1 MTHDQTGCD
10 ARFDAV
16 CGVRRLGAALDRSQV
31 RSPQK
36 SCSHLDGMRS
46 DCGGKAVNQS
56 AFDPKRC
63 QAARRPAT
71 ALHIAIIS
79 LLILFCSGLEAQA
92 HPAHAKPVNYPFV
105 VGFERFHSSLD
116 DEDYLAEGGFILL
129 NELNCVACHAPP
141 KHLAKQLEGV
151 EATQLSGVASRIDP
165 ISLELMIRNPRFLK
179 RDTMMPS
186 LFAGPDRDLA
196 EVEALTHYLASFN
209 EPIPDYP
216 TGDIE
221 AGRNFYH
228 RVGCVA
234 CHAPEIGYRPEGIPE
249 NAEIEL
255 SGLPSVAM
263 NLADLYSLDAL
274 THFLLKPH
282 EHRPSGRM
290 PDFKLSEKEAVNLAA
305 YLRAGPDLVLPEN
318 LTNALAENSAI
329 ETDEVLMAKG
339 MALFQSKQCH
349 VCHAIPSEAG
359 NAPFGNGLAK
369 PQAIPLDEINPDVI
383 GGCFSERPPGGS
395 IPFYGLDEVQK
406 RAISAALRRLDSRK
420 EFDLEHEVD
429 WRMKRLNCYACHERG
444 GVGGPE
450 MAREVYFGFTS
461 KEALALGRWGNLP
474 PALDGVGAKLTPD
487 WMERVLLGINGGG
500 AVRPYMMAR
509 MPLYGHE
516 EVKPFQ
522 QQFRK
527 LDKLPRSARASGK
540 KGTSQEGEAVF
551 QSAEMN
557 CRSCHG
563 AGGIGTSDSPGIN
576 LALSPGRLER
586 DWFEQFLLHPQ
597 AVQRD
602 TPMPD
607 VFDDTP
613 EGRRAIQSL
622 WEYLKEV
629 ASK

>member
-1 MTHDQTGCD
+1 MTKQGIVRDQTG
-10 ARFDAV
+10 
-16 CGVRRLGAALDRSQV
+16 LGR
-31 RSPQK
+31 
-36 SCSHLDGMRS
+36 G
-46 DCGGKAVNQS
+46 
-56 AFDPKRC
+56 PKRVE
-63 QAARRPAT
+63 
-71 ALHIAIIS
+71 S
-79 LLILFCSGLEAQA
+79 SGFLILFLLTALFSAGKVQA

-105 VGFERFHSSLD
+105 IGFERFHSSLD

-129 NELNCVACHAPP
+129 NELNCVACHEPP

-151 EATQLSGVASRIDP
+151 EATYLSGVASRLDP
-165 ISLELMIRNPRFLK
+165 VSLELMIRNPRFLK

-196 EVEALTHYLASFN
+196 EVEALTHYLTSLN

-221 AGRNFYH
+221 AGRRFYH

-234 CHAPEIGYRPEGIPE
+234 CHAPEVGYRPEGIPE

-290 PDFKLSEKEAVNLAA
+290 PDFKLSEKEAIDLAA

-318 LTNALAENSAI
+318 LTNALADSPRI
-329 ETDEVLMAKG
+329 ETDEALMKKG
-339 MALFQSKQCH
+339 KALFQSKQCNA
-349 VCHAIPSEAG
+349 CHAVPGEAG
-359 NAPFGNGLAK
+359 NALAK
-369 PQAIPLDEINPDVI
+369 PQAIPLAEINPDVI
-383 GGCFSERPPGGS
+383 GGCFSERPPGGA

-420 EFDLEHEVD
+420 EFDLKGEVD

-444 GVGGPE
+444 GVGGAE
-450 MAREVYFGFTS
+450 MAREVYFGFATQ
-461 KEALALGRWGNLP
+461 EALALGRWGNLP
-474 PALDGVGAKLTPD
+474 PSLDGVGAKLTPD
-487 WMERVLLGINGGG
+487 WMERVLFGVNGGG
-500 AVRPYMMAR
+500 AVRPYMVAR

-522 QQFRK
+522 HQFRK
-527 LDKLPRSARASGK
+527 LDELPKGARFGGK
-540 KGTSQEGEAVF
+540 KGTPEEGKAVF
-551 QSAEMN
+551 QSAETN

-563 AGGIGTSDSPGIN
+563 AGAIESSGSPGIN
-576 LALSPGRLER
+576 LALSPERLER
-586 DWFEQFLLHPQ
+586 DWFEEFLLHPQ

-607 VFDDTP
+607 VFDETP

-629 ASK
+629 SAK